1 MIYPRKD
8 AAQSGEKR
16 TLPKIDGRC
25 SSGWWCQVN
34 KTLDFLDC
42 KRNRFLYNH
51 CFCPFCFIR
60 SHPNTIVEQ
69 LWRNRGRMTNC
80 GTAYSSVARLFSTLE
95 PVPYKFIKGGWKKV
109 EKLEVVVHK

>member
-95 PVPYKFIKGGWKKV
+95 PVPYKLIKGGWKKV